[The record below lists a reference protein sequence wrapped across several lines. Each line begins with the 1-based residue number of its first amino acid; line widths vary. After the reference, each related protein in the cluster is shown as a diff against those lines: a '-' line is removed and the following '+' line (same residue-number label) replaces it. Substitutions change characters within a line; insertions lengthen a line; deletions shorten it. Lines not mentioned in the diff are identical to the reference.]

1 MPNVRLLKN
10 PLPIFISSNK
20 LGQLLHL
27 IIRNL
32 ITKINQLFR
41 IGFKS
46 MSFLMILQSLAE
58 AHLIIRHRHQPR
70 QLRLPNQV
78 PIRKPLLKPVQLII
92 QHPPRII
99 ARLQLSHRTLQRRPL
114 LILTKQVVQPPRLLT
129 LVKQV
134 PQPLQ
139 QQRPMIKELIK
150 HRPRILQ
157 QRRRTTR
164 PKRLGL
170 IKTVINPQR
179 LRIRLMIRLQL
190 ALTMMPPRL
199 THRIR
204 QATNLIK
211 MRLTTRTKPLTQPQP
226 MIRTRPL
233 LKTLMQ
239 LLISQRQP
247 LPRIQPIHRQQP
259 IKPLR

>member
-1 MPNVRLLKN
+1 M
-10 PLPIFISSNK
+10 
-20 LGQLLHL
+20 
-27 IIRNL
+27 
-32 ITKINQLFR
+32 
-41 IGFKS
+41 
-46 MSFLMILQSLAE
+46 A
-58 AHLIIRHRHQPR
+58 
-70 QLRLPNQV
+70 
-78 PIRKPLLKPVQLII
+78 
-92 QHPPRII
+92 
-99 ARLQLSHRTLQRRPL
+99 
-114 LILTKQVVQPPRLLT
+114 
-129 LVKQV
+129 
-134 PQPLQ
+134 QPLQ
-139 QQRPMIKELIK
+139 QRQPTIRELIK

-157 QRRRTTR
+157 QQGRTTR

-170 IKTVINPQR
+170 IKTIINPQR
-179 LRIRLMIRLQL
+179 LRLMIRLQL

-239 LLISQRQP
+239 PLIPQRQP

>member
-1 MPNVRLLKN
+1 MTKLNRTNSKVHYKMYKAGKHWLYASLLTVG
-10 PLPIFISSNK
+10 LMAGGAFGASSVEADAND
-20 LGQLLHL
+20 
-27 IIRNL
+27 
-32 ITKINQLFR
+32 NQAPATTTTAATTQP
-41 IGFKS
+41 S
-46 MSFLMILQSLAE
+46 TDTQAAAQTSSADNSTATTDNSQTPAQSQNTGATTTSD
-58 AHLIIRHRHQPR
+58 ASQTSGATTTTPDAS
-70 QLRLPNQV
+70 QT
-78 PIRKPLLKPVQLII
+78 
-92 QHPPRII
+92 
-99 ARLQLSHRTLQRRPL
+99 SGTTTLQQR
-114 LILTKQVVQPPRLLT
+114 QPTIR
-129 LVKQV
+129 
-134 PQPLQ
+134 
-139 QQRPMIKELIK
+139 ELIK

-157 QRRRTTR
+157 QQGRTTR

-170 IKTVINPQR
+170 IKTIINPQR
-179 LRIRLMIRLQL
+179 LRLMIRLQL

-239 LLISQRQP
+239 PLIPQRQP